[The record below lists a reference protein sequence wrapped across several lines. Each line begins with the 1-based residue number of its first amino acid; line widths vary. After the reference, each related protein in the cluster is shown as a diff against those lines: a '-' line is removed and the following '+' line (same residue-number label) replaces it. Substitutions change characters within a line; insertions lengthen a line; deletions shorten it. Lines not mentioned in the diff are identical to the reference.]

1 MTGPYMPDHGERP
14 TEVTVTRDGTHVVV
28 CGVRLTEA
36 DARRVA
42 NTIQSHAA
50 DLRREREEAERSA
63 EEEEIKRWW
72 RADAVV
78 LVEDTEWGD
87 LKLCADGRVFCTGP
101 VGWRDRRHLCA
112 TLLAAC
118 PEPRRL
124 WWLGAG
130 GRLLHMDG
138 CGCGADGDLSGA
150 RLLPVAEVPSRAC
163 KRSLRKLAAEV
174 TP

>member
-1 MTGPYMPDHGERP
+1 MTGPYPPDHGTVP
-14 TEVTVTRDGTHVVV
+14 TEVTVTRDGEHVVV
-28 CGVRLTEA
+28 AGVRLTEA

-42 NTIQSHAA
+42 DAIQSHAA
-50 DLRREREEAERSA
+50 EIRREHWRAQ
-63 EEEEIKRWW
+63 EEESERLW

-78 LVEDTEWGD
+78 LVEGTEWGD
-87 LKLCADGRVFCTGP
+87 LKLCVDGRVFCTGP